1 MSRWP
6 PHLCRSPP
14 GPQRVGG
21 LPLAL
26 PGRPAGL
33 PALPSTA
40 RQDIPCLALPCLA
53 PALPLS
59 VQLKW
64 WTVDVA
70 FQGRVMGSGGSFD
83 KRDAGQA
90 AARQALQ
97 RLGQLP
103 GEA

>member
-1 MSRWP
+1 
-6 PHLCRSPP
+6 
-14 GPQRVGG
+14 
-21 LPLAL
+21 
-26 PGRPAGL
+26 
-33 PALPSTA
+33 
-40 RQDIPCLALPCLA
+40 
-53 PALPLS
+53 